1 MRSAAG
7 ITQSSLGCAVRSVK
21 ISLME
26 IVFIRPVAP
35 FNRYI
40 QNVPLNY
47 IHLAGYIRKQGHKAT
62 ILDMVVEED
71 SSQVDQYL
79 RNKGVEIVGIGCM
92 TCELPDALAEA
103 RRLKENHPG
112 IKIVFG
118 GAHPSADPEE
128 CLKSGVVDY
137 VIVGEGEI
145 PLAAL
150 LDALDSG
157 RAPKGISGVWALE
170 QGQVIGNTPAAI
182 PNVEELPMPA
192 YDLLNLDQ
200 YFKLDSPWHFP
211 KSRKAVQYV
220 SSRGCPYH
228 CSYCHTIHGKK
239 YRGMSAPK
247 VVDEIERLV
256 SGHGVEELMIV
267 DDIFNFDLERAKDI
281 CRSIVD
287 RRLRVHL
294 QFPNGVRGDRFDE
307 ELVSLM
313 KQAGTHYMAIAIE
326 TTSDKYQ
333 KLIRKHLK
341 LDQAMQTI
349 KWARKYNIEVCGF
362 FMIGFPGETLEE
374 IQETLD
380 FAVSAPL
387 DTIFISLVSPFKG
400 TVLRTDMM
408 NGRFGEMDAS
418 GLVALEQLFPT
429 VHNEAFSVDVL
440 RKLQRSAYWRFYLQP
455 RPILN
460 LGRRMTNWSNLKKV
474 SRAIRRRVT
483 ESRISS
489 LN

>member
-1 MRSAAG
+1 
-7 ITQSSLGCAVRSVK
+7 
-21 ISLME
+21 ME

-35 FNRYI
+35 HNRYI
-40 QNVPLNY
+40 ENVPLNY
-47 IHLAGYIRKQGHKAT
+47 VHLAAYLRAQGHTAT
-62 ILDMVVEED
+62 ILDMVVEAN
-71 SSQVDQYL
+71 SSRVDEHI
-79 RNKGVEIVGIGCM
+79 RDRGVKVVGIGCM
-92 TCELPDALAEA
+92 TCEFPDAIAEA
-103 RRLKENHPG
+103 RRLKEHHPG
-112 IKIVFG
+112 IRIVFG

-137 VIVGEGEI
+137 AIVGEGEI
-145 PLAAL
+145 PLAAM
-150 LDALDSG
+150 LDALESG
-157 RAPKGISGVWALE
+157 CEPKGIPGVWSLE
-170 QGQVIGNTPAAI
+170 QGQVAGNTSAVI

-192 YDLLNLDQ
+192 YDLLDLDE
-200 YFKLDSPWHFP
+200 YFRLDSPWHFP
-211 KSRKAVQYV
+211 KSRKAVQFV

-239 YRGMSAPK
+239 YRGISAGK
-247 VVDEIERLV
+247 VVDQIEKLV
-256 SGHGVEELMIV
+256 VEHGVEELMVV

-281 CRSIVD
+281 CRGIIG
-287 RRLRVHL
+287 RGLRVHL

-333 KLIRKHLK
+333 LLIRKHLK
-341 LDQAMQTI
+341 LDQALQTI
-349 KWARKYNIEVCGF
+349 KWARKYDIEVCGF

-374 IQETLD
+374 IHKTLD
-380 FAVSAPL
+380 FAVGAPL

-408 NGRFGEMDAS
+408 QGRFGELDAS
-418 GLVALEQLFPT
+418 GLAALEQLFPT
-429 VHNEAFSVDVL
+429 VHNEAVSVDVL
-440 RKLQRSAYWRFYLQP
+440 RKLQRSAYWRFYLKP
-455 RPILN
+455 RPMLN
-460 LGRRMTNWSNLKKV
+460 LGRKMTNWSNVRKV